1 MWCQEVLLSPGE
13 EARVGTK
20 QMLSRMVANYLMIG
34 VWGQGEQLAG
44 LARLPAS
51 SLHWGPAAGQTD
63 NLMVAAVKLAE
74 VVQKGEV
81 VVLLQLVLWAS
92 TLDYWRGE
100 GRQWRGEEAWGGHGD
115 NDRLLEGD
123 PT

>member
-92 TLDYWRGE
+92 TLDY
-100 GRQWRGEEAWGGHGD
+100 
-115 NDRLLEGD
+115 LEG
-123 PT
+123 